1 MITFLERF
9 TLLFSVGGGAKRP
22 SPSISLSPLI
32 SPKEGISPENILSL
46 SFNAIVTLLLS
57 FKAIPGTNPKLLNL
71 NQNQL
76 VIWSNWLSGQILI
89 KMKL

>member
-9 TLLFSVGGGAKRP
+9 TLLFSVGGGGKRP

-89 KMKL
+89 KLKL